1 MPLVL
6 IGLVAGFASA
16 LFGVGGGLVIVPLL
30 ILLVG
35 YSERPAM
42 ATSIAAAFLVALV
55 GVVTY
60 AFHGHVEPA
69 PGALVGLPATV
80 GAVAGA
86 GLQQRIRNRRLSL
99 LFALFV
105 AAIAGVLLFR

>member
-1 MPLVL
+1 MRLVL
-6 IGLVAGFASA
+6 IGIAAGFASA

-35 YSERPAM
+35 YDERPAM
-42 ATSIAAAFLVALV
+42 ATSIAAAALVSLV

-60 AFHGHVEPA
+60 ALHGHVAPA
-69 PGALVGLPATV
+69 PGALVGLPAAL
-80 GAVAGA
+80 GAIAGA
-86 GLQQRIRNRRLSL
+86 NLQQRVPTRALSL

-105 AAIAGVLLFR
+105 AVIAGVLLVR